1 MVQREKEKECGG
13 KCEMKAKLKV
23 TFLLR
28 KIKTKS
34 LASTKIN
41 SENELRYVKKKKIK
55 KKNNKCHL
63 KYSNNDETPF
73 SKSSLPWVSFLS
85 FSTCPPGHI
94 HPLVV
99 VYSSSF

>member
-41 SENELRYVKKKKIK
+41 SENELRYVKKKK
-55 KKNNKCHL
+55 
-63 KYSNNDETPF
+63 
-73 SKSSLPWVSFLS
+73 
-85 FSTCPPGHI
+85 
-94 HPLVV
+94 
-99 VYSSSF
+99 